1 MLCNQSIH
9 GRTYYFR
16 IQCRYKND
24 KLFSWL
30 NDFLEWGKKKC
41 ESLWREEIVHL
52 DKNLKKKVNFHSNKN
67 TNYTTS
73 QATSTVTK
81 TEQSHQSLKHTG
93 TKMRAE
99 ETNRRKEN
107 EESRPSTCSTGLR
120 PDRDLAGRGGG
131 AQLSWLD
138 SAISSRY
145 HCSKSNLDRW
155 GLLPSD
161 WEEQHDR
168 RRKEGKTD

>member
-1 MLCNQSIH
+1 MAEPITLEYNADIKMIN
-9 GRTYYFR
+9 F
-16 IQCRYKND
+16 
-24 KLFSWL
+24 FSWL

-67 TNYTTS
+67 TNYTTRH
-73 QATSTVTK
+73 ATSTITETPVIK
-81 TEQSHQSLKHTG
+81 THRYKDES
-93 TKMRAE
+93 
-99 ETNRRKEN
+99 RRKKKSKEN